1 MLCNITLNEEGWA
14 YLNFYC
20 ENYSNELDI
29 NDYNSYY
36 NFINVAVSNF
46 NYDKYSVNLDKA
58 KYKDLSYVKDIGS
71 ELKNSKI
78 LNINPTSG
86 EFHTPTKSSKNPV
99 FEEQHTERGA
109 KLDITTNT
117 GTIKNPELAYNIGL
131 CLIEEN
137 LTAMQ
142 LTYEIHENYNSDDI
156 AIDFLSIAVGKCV
169 SDLLNSQLVLENKV
183 DDETYYRANDD
194 FKKLL
199 GDG

>member
-1 MLCNITLNEEGWA
+1 M
-14 YLNFYC
+14 
-20 ENYSNELDI
+20 
-29 NDYNSYY
+29 
-36 NFINVAVSNF
+36 
-46 NYDKYSVNLDKA
+46 
-58 KYKDLSYVKDIGS
+58 
-71 ELKNSKI
+71 
-78 LNINPTSG
+78 SG
-86 EFHTPTKSSKNPV
+86 EFHNPPKSSKNPV

-183 DDETYYRANDD
+183 DDETYYRASDD